1 MEVTVNYKFYDNGSN
16 LRNEGEA
23 KVSLDERYLTLSVAF
38 GESMLFGYTDIVRIS
53 DYDYRVDLFFTSN
66 EKLTLWS
73 LGYNYEDFIFQLF
86 KLRNELM
93 LKYLLIEESLL
104 QSGFQ
109 GQYVLLDP
117 NGQINQNGNCEIR
130 LYDTALVVLPQKNE
144 PIRFPYCYIIDV
156 NKQDYKLTITNES
169 QEKTEFTQLGQNFD
183 PFVKALSDAINK
195 MILRTQQSI
204 KELIP
209 EAPPTAISKLAALM
223 KDGHAARRKDIEQ
236 QSIAFVRRLTK
247 KMDEAGLLA
256 EYDFL
261 NSLSAKD
268 QVYFGMKRGLMGDL
282 TGTYVWMLFPL
293 LSPETN
299 RLSNTIALEAFNTQ
313 GDTKEDEAQSA
324 KYMGSEILEETN
336 HNSGQEK
343 KSGPTGATYF
353 FKAIGRKEYL
363 QTTDDDLIKE
373 IEGFIKNFNRSM
385 IEINFRR
392 EPIYL
397 TENQLDSTQYTQ
409 YRFAIAKIP
418 SLRVLRNQ
426 FVGRVIHA
434 SPEQWKAD
442 VINLLAFNNK
452 SVDDNEKWSKGDS

>member
-1 MEVTVNYKFYDNGSN
+1 
-16 LRNEGEA
+16 
-23 KVSLDERYLTLSVAF
+23 
-38 GESMLFGYTDIVRIS
+38 
-53 DYDYRVDLFFTSN
+53 
-66 EKLTLWS
+66 
-73 LGYNYEDFIFQLF
+73 
-86 KLRNELM
+86 
-93 LKYLLIEESLL
+93 
-104 QSGFQ
+104 
-109 GQYVLLDP
+109 
-117 NGQINQNGNCEIR
+117 
-130 LYDTALVVLPQKNE
+130 
-144 PIRFPYCYIIDV
+144 
-156 NKQDYKLTITNES
+156 
-169 QEKTEFTQLGQNFD
+169 
-183 PFVKALSDAINK
+183 
-195 MILRTQQSI
+195 
-204 KELIP
+204 
-209 EAPPTAISKLAALM
+209 
-223 KDGHAARRKDIEQ
+223 
-236 QSIAFVRRLTK
+236 
-247 KMDEAGLLA
+247 
-256 EYDFL
+256 
-261 NSLSAKD
+261 
-268 QVYFGMKRGLMGDL
+268 
-282 TGTYVWMLFPL
+282 
-293 LSPETN
+293 
-299 RLSNTIALEAFNTQ
+299 
-313 GDTKEDEAQSA
+313 
-324 KYMGSEILEETN
+324 MGSEILEETN